1 MTQDATPFTRRRLIG
16 ASLAAG
22 GLVVAQASPAL
33 AALGV
38 ATPPQTMGP
47 FFPREK
53 PLDVDNDLTRIGAGG
68 LASGTPIHV
77 IGRVVDK
84 GGRPVAG
91 AVVEI
96 WQADAIGRY
105 HYVNDGR
112 DVPMDVNFQG
122 YGHDTTD
129 DEGAYRF
136 LTIQPPPYPA
146 SASWMRP
153 AHIHFRIS
161 GPGFER
167 LATQLYFLG
176 DPHLATDR
184 VFNAIRDPAQRA
196 SVVVSVEAPA
206 AGLEPA
212 AGVCRF
218 EIVLGNPA

>member
-1 MTQDATPFTRRRLIG
+1 MMRKAVPLTRRRLIG
-16 ASLAAG
+16 ASLVAG
-22 GLVVAQASPAL
+22 GLVAARVSPAL

-53 PLDVDNDLTRIGAGG
+53 PLDVDNDLTRIGEGG
-68 LASGTPIHV
+68 LAAGTLIHV
-77 IGRVVDK
+77 VGRVVDT
-84 GGRPVAG
+84 GGRAVTG

-96 WQADAIGRY
+96 WQADASGRY
-105 HYVNDGR
+105 HYVDDGR
-112 DVPMDVNFQG
+112 DVPMDINFQG

-129 DEGAYRF
+129 HEGAYRF

-153 AHIHFRIS
+153 AHIHFRVS

-167 LATQLYFLG
+167 LATQLYFAG

-184 VFNAIRDPAQRA
+184 VFNAIRDPDARA
-196 SVVVSVEAPA
+196 SVVVRVEAPA

-218 EIVLGNPA
+218 EIVLGNPT

>member
-1 MTQDATPFTRRRLIG
+1 MTQNPAPLTRRRLIG

-22 GLVVAQASPAL
+22 GLVAAWTSPVL

-53 PLDVDNDLTRIGAGG
+53 PLDLDNDLTRVGAGG
-68 LASGTPIHV
+68 LAAGTPIHV
-77 IGRVVDK
+77 VGRVVDT
-84 GGRPVAG
+84 GGRAVAG

-96 WQADAIGRY
+96 WQADASGRY
-105 HYVNDGR
+105 HHVNDGR

-129 DEGAYRF
+129 EEGAYRF

-153 AHIHFRIS
+153 AHIHFRVS

-167 LATQLYFLG
+167 LATQMYFTD
-176 DPHLATDR
+176 DPHLETDN

-196 SVVVSVEAPA
+196 SVVVSVEAPE